1 MSTSTSTSRM
11 DPADLRPLPLLRLRR
26 TRAQVDRTLLRRRMV
41 RTVRT
46 VLMVLMVPTVP
57 TGRMART
64 TRPLLRA
71 SARSLRERTSA
82 RSSFVFKRC
91 G

>member
-1 MSTSTSTSRM
+1 MSTSTSRM
-11 DPADLRPLPLLRLRR
+11 DLGDRLPLLLLPLRR

-41 RTVRT
+41 RMGRMVR
-46 VLMVLMVPTVP
+46 TVP

-82 RSSFVFKRC
+82 RSSFVFKLC
-91 G
+91 GQCVDR